1 MSMLQQ
7 VFHKSAMI
15 QTPFMKES
23 VLEQFKHKET
33 FEAMSFS
40 DKMLGTLYTIMLG
53 MFVTFVALVL
63 IMYLTK
69 LMSYIILSLEKKKQ
83 PVKPAVVQQPVAQ
96 PSAPAQVVSSEEDE
110 ELVAVITAA
119 IAASLNTSMHN
130 IVVTNI
136 TRVADSTPAWGKVGR
151 NEVMASRM

>member
-7 VFHKSAMI
+7 VFYKSATI

-40 DKMLGTLYTIMLG
+40 DKMLGTLYTILLG

-69 LMSYIILSLEKKKQ
+69 LMSRIILSLDKKSQ
-83 PVKPAVVQQPVAQ
+83 PAKPAVVQPAVAQ
-96 PSAPAQVVSSEEDE
+96 PSAPVQVAASEEDE

-136 TRVADSTPAWGKVGR
+136 TRVNDTTPAWGKVGR